1 MHQHYCCKARDMGAE
16 GGRASRSHW
25 GFREGVPEGVELR
38 LQLDRKGISWERDLE
53 RELTGEVV
61 LQRRVSVHVC
71 LCWPAQ
77 SPFQLF
83 PELVLFFFFPLESC
97 LTLVIPCTLGK
108 VDSNSNSRDRH
119 MTQDLDHQN
128 IIFFWSLWLV
138 SGWALEPI
146 RSNQS

>member
-61 LQRRVSVHVC
+61 LQGRVSVHVC
-71 LCWPAQ
+71 VGLPNPHSNFSQ
-77 SPFQLF
+77 SWF
-83 PELVLFFFFPLESC
+83 FFFFPLESC
-97 LTLVIPCTLGK
+97 LIFVIPCALGK
-108 VDSNSNSRDRH
+108 VDSNFNSRDRH

-128 IIFFWSLWLV
+128 IIYFWSLWLV